1 LRRSS
6 CDVGAMIKSARNFRQ
21 EECDST
27 YLTIVL
33 VVPGA
38 VETIVVLVVMV
49 DGL

>member
-1 LRRSS
+1 
-6 CDVGAMIKSARNFRQ
+6 MIRSARDLRQ
-21 EECDST
+21 EQQNLT

-49 DGL
+49 DGLWTDTEVLV